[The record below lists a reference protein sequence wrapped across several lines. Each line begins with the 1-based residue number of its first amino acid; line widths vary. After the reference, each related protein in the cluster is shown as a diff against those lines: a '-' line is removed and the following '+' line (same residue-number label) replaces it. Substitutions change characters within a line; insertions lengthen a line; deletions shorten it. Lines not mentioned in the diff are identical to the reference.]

1 MLNINS
7 QKLKF
12 QPLYYSYPKI
22 GISHVEAA
30 DETGVDYGVSFA
42 ELGHVLEYHLATA
55 RQMASH
61 PSVHSEQKA
70 LSAFGRSFPRLIQK
84 SLKSSSPLIQ
94 VNLK

>member
-12 QPLYYSYPKI
+12 QPLCYPKI

-42 ELGHVLEYHLATA
+42 ELGHVLGYHLAT
-55 RQMASH
+55 
-61 PSVHSEQKA
+61 
-70 LSAFGRSFPRLIQK
+70 PR
-84 SLKSSSPLIQ
+84 
-94 VNLK
+94 

>member
-12 QPLYYSYPKI
+12 QPLCYSYPKI

-42 ELGHVLEYHLATA
+42 ELGHVLEYHLAT
-55 RQMASH
+55 
-61 PSVHSEQKA
+61 
-70 LSAFGRSFPRLIQK
+70 PR
-84 SLKSSSPLIQ
+84 
-94 VNLK
+94 